1 MNKLLPIVLVVIV
14 VIGGWFYFSG
24 KKTAVA
30 PTEEKSAVST
40 APQTDEGGG
49 IVNSIKDA
57 MGLGQTMQCTYT
69 SGTGDTAMTSK
80 VFVSGQKF
88 RSESEVNGTKVYA
101 LFDGDVQYTWMG
113 NTKQGTRMSK
123 ACLDELQAALPDT
136 QTGAGAGT
144 SQAEDYTKTFDT
156 ANNVNCVAAGGADFS
171 VPTDVT
177 FTDQCEM
184 MRQAT
189 KMMEGIK
196 GQLPSGVKIPGY

>member
-1 MNKLLPIVLVVIV
+1 MNKLLPIVFVVIV

-30 PTEEKSAVST
+30 PTGENNVVLTPPQTEEK
-40 APQTDEGGG
+40 GGV
-49 IVNSIKDA
+49 ISSIKDA
-57 MGLGQTMQCTYT
+57 MGLGQAMQCTYT

-88 RSESEVNGTKVYA
+88 RSESEVNGTQVYA
-101 LFDGDVQYTWMG
+101 LFDGDMQYTWMG
-113 NTKQGTRMSK
+113 NTKQGTKMSK
-123 ACLDELQAALPDT
+123 ACLDELQAALPDA
-136 QTGAGAGT
+136 QTGT
-144 SQAEDYTKTFDT
+144 SETAQAENYSETFDT

-171 VPTDVT
+171 VPIDVT

-196 GQLPSGVKIPGY
+196 GQLPAGINIPGN